1 MSIFPRP
8 SKSNT
13 GVFNADNNDTSNIM
27 KLDFSNFLQRD
38 NLSLSSELYL
48 KSNVPINFAGVL
60 QSSAYSEAN
69 KATNLLNE
77 SKLTNTTFNN
87 GTTKMI
93 NNIDLTQAN
102 LLLTDESI
110 SINKI
115 TNLSNTLL
123 GIQVNLN
130 NITDNDADILA
141 LDNLTAL
148 HTSDLINK
156 QTAIDSIELD
166 ITNNIKTGI
175 ISNTHL
181 IETNITNITTNND
194 LIFDNL
200 TSINLIN
207 NSSLPLIRT
216 DINNLTT
223 DVNNNFTAYNNNKT
237 VTDGNIATNTTDILE
252 IQNVDLP
259 AIEANIT
266 SILLK
271 NTQQDISINNLIT
284 LTTSHIDL
292 IEDLNNITNDHSFNL
307 TNKQITID
315 AHSDNLLILDGLT
328 ATNGVNIG
336 HLQTQIYLIMY

>member
-38 NLSLSSELYL
+38 NLSLSSELYM
-48 KSNVPINFAGVL
+48 KSNVPIKFAGVL
-60 QSSAYSEAN
+60 QSSAYSEAK

-141 LDNLTAL
+141 LNNLTAL
-148 HTSDLINK
+148 HTSDLLNK

-237 VTDGNIATNTTDILE
+237 VTDGNIAANTTDILE

-266 SILLK
+266 SI
-271 NTQQDISINNLIT
+271 
-284 LTTSHIDL
+284 
-292 IEDLNNITNDHSFNL
+292 
-307 TNKQITID
+307 
-315 AHSDNLLILDGLT
+315 
-328 ATNGVNIG
+328 
-336 HLQTQIYLIMY
+336 Y